1 MQQEQLKA
9 TCQRQIVSYR
19 NKRSVLISKKENP
32 KMSAFPKSFLWGAAT
47 SAFQYE
53 GAATEGGKG
62 WNTADERCKLRA
74 ANQADASVAAD
85 GYHHLEEDVALMR
98 ELGLTSYRFSI
109 CWSRIIPDGD
119 GTVNE
124 EGVAYYL
131 RLLELLNEA
140 GIEPVVTL
148 LHFDIPWTLVERYEG
163 FVDRRAIDA
172 FERYCRVCFERL
184 GHLVRWWI
192 TINEQSVMCFATSML
207 GLKDDDPDLARKSV
221 QANYELCP
229 SAKIGPD
236 VSYPTLYPM
245 TCAPEDVRAAYDIE
259 EEVAYAPMETY
270 VYGTFPKWLLNKW
283 EAAGTIPAREPG
295 DDAILKAGSCDFLG
309 VNWYQ
314 TNVVSVAGSG
324 SVLNMGTAMGARNP
338 YLEYTEWGWSYDP
351 SGLHIALHECWA
363 RFRKPIM
370 ICENGWSEREEISED
385 GQVHDPKRVD
395 YLRDHVREMAL
406 ALEDGIDLVGYQHW
420 SFVDLLSSSDGFNKR
435 YGLVFVDRTD
445 FDEKECR
452 RVPKDSFYAYRD
464 IITEAQET

>member
-1 MQQEQLKA
+1 
-9 TCQRQIVSYR
+9 
-19 NKRSVLISKKENP
+19 
-32 KMSAFPKSFLWGAAT
+32 MSAFPKSFLWGAAT

-62 WNTADERCKLRA
+62 WNTADERCRLRA

-119 GTVNE
+119 GAVNE

-131 RLLELLNEA
+131 RLLQLLNEA
-140 GIEPVVTL
+140 QIEPVVTL
-148 LHFDIPWTLVERYEG
+148 LHFDIPWALVERYEG
-163 FVDRRAIDA
+163 FVDRREVDA
-172 FERYCRVCFERL
+172 FERYCRVCFERF

-221 QANYELCP
+221 QANYHMYLANARAVAACHKLCP
-229 SAKIGPD
+229 EAKIGPD

-259 EEVAYAPMETY
+259 EEVAYSPMETY
-270 VYGTFPKWLLNKW
+270 VYGTFPRWLLNKW
-283 EAAGTIPAREPG
+283 EKAGTMPAREPG

-370 ICENGWSEREEISED
+370 ICENGWSEREELDAD
-385 GQVHDPKRVD
+385 GHVHDPKRID
-395 YLRDHVREMAL
+395 YLRDHVHEMAL
-406 ALEDGIDLVGYQHW
+406 ALEDGIDLVGYQYW

-445 FDEKECR
+445 FDEKDCR
-452 RVPKDSFYAYRD
+452 RIPKDSFYAYRN
-464 IITEAQET
+464 IIAEAQET

>member
-1 MQQEQLKA
+1 
-9 TCQRQIVSYR
+9 
-19 NKRSVLISKKENP
+19 
-32 KMSAFPKSFLWGAAT
+32 MSAFPKSFLWGAAT

-62 WNTADERCKLRA
+62 WNTADERCRLRA

-119 GTVNE
+119 GAVNE
-124 EGVAYYL
+124 EGVAYYR
-131 RLLELLNEA
+131 RLLELLDKA

-148 LHFDIPWTLVERYEG
+148 LHFDIPWALVEDYEG
-163 FVDRRAIDA
+163 FVDRKAVDA
-172 FERYCRVCFERL
+172 FERYCRVCFERFGDL
-184 GHLVRWWI
+184 WWI

-221 QANYELCP
+221 QANYHMYLANARAVAACHELCP

-283 EAAGTIPAREPG
+283 EAAGTMPAREPG

-324 SVLNMGTAMGARNP
+324 SVLNMGTAMSARNP

-363 RFRKPIM
+363 RFRKPI
-370 ICENGWSEREEISED
+370 I
-385 GQVHDPKRVD
+385 DPKRVD

-445 FDEKECR
+445 FDEKDCR
-452 RVPKDSFYAYRD
+452 RIPKDSFYAYRN